1 MLVSQTSVLL
11 RWIKPADNGV
21 EIIKYKIYQKRV
33 GLDNNWKQISQIYG
47 NKREKL
53 VENLEP
59 GKIYNFIVTVTDK
72 VGESQKD
79 EDKKIAIEIAPA
91 KQPDNNSK

>member
-59 GKIYNFIVTVTDK
+59 GKIYNFIVTVRTRLEK
-72 VGESQKD
+72 V
-79 EDKKIAIEIAPA
+79 KKMKI
-91 KQPDNNSK
+91 KK